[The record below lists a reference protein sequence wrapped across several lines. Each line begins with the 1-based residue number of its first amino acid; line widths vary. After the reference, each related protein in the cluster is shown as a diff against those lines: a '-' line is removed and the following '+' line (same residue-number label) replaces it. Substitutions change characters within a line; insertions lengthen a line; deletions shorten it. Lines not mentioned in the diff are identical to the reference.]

1 MRKPG
6 ASPVR
11 ELIDGNNPKLLLSEF
26 KKKYG
31 YKDDLKEV
39 RYKSVE
45 KLPSITKKRFQR
57 RRNGNSTQMLSCRNM
72 LIENDFERP

>member
-45 KLPSITKKRFQR
+45 KLPSITKKRF
-57 RRNGNSTQMLSCRNM
+57 
-72 LIENDFERP
+72 